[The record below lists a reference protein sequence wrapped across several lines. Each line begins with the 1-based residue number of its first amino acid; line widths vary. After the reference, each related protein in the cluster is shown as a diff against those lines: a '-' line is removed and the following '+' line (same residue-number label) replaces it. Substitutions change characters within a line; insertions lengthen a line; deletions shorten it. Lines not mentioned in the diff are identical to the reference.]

1 MGREDEAG
9 RGSEQSTEERTVGM
23 TPEQEQEFLRDGDAQ
38 HQPADGGIGAM
49 TDSQGRDP
57 DTPN

>member
-1 MGREDEAG
+1 MGRQNEAG
-9 RGSEQSTEERTVGM
+9 RDSRQSAEEQTVGM

-49 TDSQGRDP
+49 TDTQGRDP
-57 DTPN
+57 DTSN

>member
-1 MGREDEAG
+1 MGGQSEAG
-9 RGSEQSTEERTVGM
+9 RDSGQPAEERTVGM
-23 TPEQEQEFLRDGDAQ
+23 TPEQEQKFLRDGGAQ

>member
-1 MGREDEAG
+1 MDPQNGAG
-9 RGSEQSTEERTVGM
+9 RDSGQSAEERTVGM
-23 TPEQEQEFLRDGDAQ
+23 TPEQEQQFLQDGGGQ

-49 TDSQGRDP
+49 TDTQGRNP

>member
-1 MGREDEAG
+1 MGRENEAG
-9 RGSEQSTEERTVGM
+9 RDSGQSAEKRTVGM
-23 TPEQEQEFLRDGDAQ
+23 TPEQEQEFLRDGGAQ

-49 TDSQGRDP
+49 TDTQGRDP

>member
-1 MGREDEAG
+1 MGRRNEAG
-9 RGSEQSTEERTVGM
+9 RNSEQSTEERTVGM
-23 TPEQEQEFLRDGDAQ
+23 TPEQEQQFLRDGGAQ

-49 TDSQGRDP
+49 TDTQGRDP

>member
-1 MGREDEAG
+1 
-9 RGSEQSTEERTVGM
+9 M
-23 TPEQEQEFLRDGDAQ
+23 TPEQEQEFLRDGGAQ

-49 TDSQGRDP
+49 TDTQGRDP